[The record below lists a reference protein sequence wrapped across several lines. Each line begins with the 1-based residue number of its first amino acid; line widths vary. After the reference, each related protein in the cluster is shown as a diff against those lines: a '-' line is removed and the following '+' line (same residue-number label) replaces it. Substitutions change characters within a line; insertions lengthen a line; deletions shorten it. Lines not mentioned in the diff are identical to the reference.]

1 VGLVPDRRQ
10 VLKEKEEGK
19 EGRQEREKKVV
30 SNLITSLLIT
40 LIINYLQLNKMVEIE
55 ANSTTPYSIL
65 PIKNRK
71 YARDLTEVHLSD
83 RRLTKLE

>member
-1 VGLVPDRRQ
+1 
-10 VLKEKEEGK
+10 
-19 EGRQEREKKVV
+19 
-30 SNLITSLLIT
+30 
-40 LIINYLQLNKMVEIE
+40 MVEIE

-71 YARDLTEVHLSD
+71 YARDLAEVHLSD

>member
-1 VGLVPDRRQ
+1 
-10 VLKEKEEGK
+10 
-19 EGRQEREKKVV
+19 
-30 SNLITSLLIT
+30 
-40 LIINYLQLNKMVEIE
+40 MVEIE

-83 RRLTKLE
+83 RRLTKLEQFEEFPNLEVIWLNNNYVSNWKNYFAVTKFGRHKN

>member
-19 EGRQEREKKVV
+19 EGRQEREKKV

>member
-1 VGLVPDRRQ
+1 MGLVPDRRQ

-19 EGRQEREKKVV
+19 EGRQEREKKV

-40 LIINYLQLNKMVEIE
+40 LIINYLKLYKMVEIE

>member
-1 VGLVPDRRQ
+1 MGLVPDRRQ

-19 EGRQEREKKVV
+19 EGRQEREKKV

>member
-1 VGLVPDRRQ
+1 MGLVPDRRQ

-19 EGRQEREKKVV
+19 EGRQEREKKV

-40 LIINYLQLNKMVEIE
+40 LIINYLKLNKMVEIE

>member
-1 VGLVPDRRQ
+1 MGLVPDRRQ
-10 VLKEKEEGK
+10 VLKEKVEGK
-19 EGRQEREKKVV
+19 EGRQEREKKV

>member
-19 EGRQEREKKVV
+19 EGRQERKKKV

>member
-19 EGRQEREKKVV
+19 EGRQEREKKV

-40 LIINYLQLNKMVEIE
+40 LIINYLQLNNMVEIE

>member
-1 VGLVPDRRQ
+1 
-10 VLKEKEEGK
+10 
-19 EGRQEREKKVV
+19 
-30 SNLITSLLIT
+30 
-40 LIINYLQLNKMVEIE
+40 MVEIE

-83 RRLTKLE
+83 RRLTKLEKFEEFPNLEVIWLNNNYVSCECTYFAVTKLGRHKD